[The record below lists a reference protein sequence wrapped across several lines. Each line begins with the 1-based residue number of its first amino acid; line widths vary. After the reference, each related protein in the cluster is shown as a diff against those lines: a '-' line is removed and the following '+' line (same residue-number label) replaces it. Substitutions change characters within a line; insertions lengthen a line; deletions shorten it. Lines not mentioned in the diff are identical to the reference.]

1 MRFPAKI
8 TSSYISGV
16 PYLLIELFYAG
27 MPVVRTDGGRMGVRS
42 GDYQISRMG
51 RLPHFLRYGATLA
64 RAELRKK
71 LCWREFWSLISI
83 SLKYTQIQ
91 INESER
97 SSRRQKGKFA
107 FKFGERLCCFCLIW
121 KIIPEQ
127 CTTILKVFFFLP
139 KFYIGRV
146 RLKVQPLI
154 FLYHSWQK
162 TKPFWIS
169 LSLRGKTKSPDL
181 SIRRVSFWN
190 ILLKA
195 LLNISHPFFILQPPT
210 LWSRGKKRS

>member
-1 MRFPAKI
+1 
-8 TSSYISGV
+8 
-16 PYLLIELFYAG
+16 
-27 MPVVRTDGGRMGVRS
+27 
-42 GDYQISRMG
+42 MG

-64 RAELRKK
+64 RAELRKNYVGGS
-71 LCWREFWSLISI
+71 FWSLISI

-127 CTTILKVFFFLP
+127 CTTILKRFFCLP
-139 KFYIGRV
+139 KFYIERV
-146 RLKVQPLI
+146 RPKVQPLI
-154 FLYHSWQK
+154 FFIPFLTEKK
-162 TKPFWIS
+162 TVLNI
-169 LSLRGKTKSPDL
+169 LSLRGKTKKSWFIHIKMKARQFL
-181 SIRRVSFWN
+181 KHSIEGPFKYFS
-190 ILLKA
+190 
-195 LLNISHPFFILQPPT
+195 SFFILQPPT